1 MSSLKSSNALDVAE
15 KIDFMY
21 HDPKYLEYVIFDDAQ
36 KEIKELRDKAD
47 SATDDNRAERE
58 KALYDAELEVVEAI
72 DAVRAMEDNE
82 VQTYMMEHPEVA
94 YYINKDIEQKVKG
107 NVKELQKAIAR
118 KEPDARKAL
127 SAYRKTPE
135 YKYYNQIRRILKR
148 IRKLESRLKDE
159 TKNIAPSQRVKMKQK
174 IDGHK
179 KELVELRKAYES
191 IGEIKE

>member
-1 MSSLKSSNALDVAE
+1 MD
-15 KIDFMY
+15 
-21 HDPKYLEYVIFDDAQ
+21 
-36 KEIKELRDKAD
+36 
-47 SATDDNRAERE
+47 
-58 KALYDAELEVVEAI
+58 VVEAI

-159 TKNIAPSQRVKMKQK
+159 TKNISPSQRVKMKQK

-191 IGEIKE
+191 VGEIKE